1 MKAKTRSPAPMAD
14 WMLGCQLVG
23 MDGSKSYAEELS
35 RALESELVELDEFMK
50 SKLKQPERLGKVM
63 KTLDLSQLILCKRA
77 CECGDDWPKLRVS
90 EA

>member
-35 RALESELVELDEFMK
+35 RALESELMELDEFMK
-50 SKLKQPERLGKVM
+50 SKLNQPERLGKVM
-63 KTLDLSQLILCKRA
+63 KTLDLSQLIFMQTGLLMRRRRTEDA
-77 CECGDDWPKLRVS
+77 G
-90 EA
+90 